1 MDDSGVDRALTISP
15 WPYRWNMGYV
25 LDILPENRRWLAV
38 AVLVDPF
45 DAEGPT
51 QLERY
56 VKDHG
61 VCGLRIQGR
70 IIEMDPVD
78 QPATTPLWK
87 KAADLGMTL
96 DVNASQDEYDAVA
109 RRAREFPDLRI

>member
-45 DAEGPT
+45 DAEG
-51 QLERY
+51 QLS
-56 VKDHG
+56 
-61 VCGLRIQGR
+61 
-70 IIEMDPVD
+70 
-78 QPATTPLWK
+78 WS
-87 KAADLGMTL
+87 GM
-96 DVNASQDEYDAVA
+96 
-109 RRAREFPDLRI
+109 